1 MEENNI
7 KTSISKAS
15 TLGDIADFWDNN
27 SLADYWDETKEVK
40 FNIRAKRRNRV
51 TIDPDIFVK
60 VSTSSQRRGILPETL
75 INLWLAEKIMS
86 EISIHE
92 VQC

>member
-1 MEENNI
+1 M

-15 TLGDIADFWDNN
+15 TLSDIADFWDNN

-40 FNIRAKRRNRV
+40 FNIRAKKRNRV

-75 INLWLAEKIMS
+75 INLWLAEKITS
-86 EISIHE
+86 EIAIHE
-92 VQC
+92 VQY